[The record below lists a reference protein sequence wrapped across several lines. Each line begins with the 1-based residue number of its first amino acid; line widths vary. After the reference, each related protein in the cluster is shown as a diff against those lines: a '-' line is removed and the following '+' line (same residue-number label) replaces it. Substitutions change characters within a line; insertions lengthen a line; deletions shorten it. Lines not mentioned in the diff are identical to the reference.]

1 MKSTEHS
8 LESLVRQIDAGEK
21 IAWVRKTQFFYQD
34 DGSYLRRIIRRD
46 GTIES
51 EEIIPAGKMST
62 LPVHAEIG
70 LSQA

>member
-1 MKSTEHS
+1 MKSTENT

-21 IAWVRKTQFFYQD
+21 IEWARKTQFFYQD

-51 EEIIPAGKMST
+51 EETIPAGKMST
-62 LPVHAEIG
+62 LPAHAEIDF
-70 LSQA
+70 SQA